1 MSAQTSAEAADSSA
15 TTTTNTTRDAGSGAI
30 DNHRCGTCRQEF
42 RGLPEFL
49 QHKLNTEA
57 CRDSELSDWWEQQK
71 KTLLAQGQGATGVEK
86 SRDVRSGD
94 ATQAAASTGLE
105 DTNDDMEEGEVRA
118 GTKQRGAT
126 IQAASSEDDP
136 SDTPQDS
143 VTLVQAGRRSARHAA
158 RQAMEAAKKSAS
170 MSLDE
175 DNRSSTSQSYTCVI
189 CSKHFQNSY
198 YLHKH
203 ELSHREGKT
212 VGCNKCD
219 KFFRRP
225 SDLRAHQR
233 SHRSTRPYS
242 CEVCGR
248 SFKQQQV
255 LRAHLKTHADRRD
268 FKCSRCGDEFKT
280 KGSLKRHER
289 RHTGERPYKCNKCG
303 RGFSESGA
311 LLRHHK
317 ALIPC
322 TEKAR
327 TSNFSQV
334 RIHPVENPD
343 AETLGQHMTRSRTRN
358 AGNVEAEDAGMA
370 AGDDGSGAGDDGN
383 REAGDDGIDE
393 DEAVGVELGMTSVEG
408 QLEGVQVEEA
418 TTAIEG
424 EEPLDSIEEGDSEG
438 NDLHSPKEPPNQCRV
453 CKMVLTNSHNLK
465 LHLLAVH
472 LQNTPFRC
480 GLCAFCTGERSD
492 LQKHMLVK
500 HRRHLGEGQYLDVVQ
515 VDSQGNIQPLP
526 RPHDKRMPEMT
537 AGDTEEETAADL
549 LGEAMANSGIS
560 SDETEMVDAAMN
572 TEETSLDVDGNPA
585 ASAALEQLL
594 ELQHMM
600 ESTSQPPVQDGLQG
614 RRALHRCPHE
624 GCNRSFRGS
633 SYLKLHLRSHTGE
646 RPFKCS
652 MCEGHFVS
660 RDSLK
665 RHIVTHTDERR
676 YKCGEC
682 GKLYKRISH
691 VKEHLR
697 VHCPDK
703 PFQCP
708 HCKKHYKTQ
717 SSLRVHLRTH
727 ENAMPFSCEFCD
739 RSFREKA
746 SLVRHL
752 RTHTGEKPFK
762 CTRCNRG
769 FAEHGTLRRHLRS
782 KGGCRV
788 ATSSSQAQGLDAGD
802 APQAEEVPTVLV
814 EFSSM
819 VADTQSYII
828 QGSDHGQDG
837 GADGH
842 TQQTIQVMEGV
853 TNDQLVE
860 ALRMAQASG
869 EVQELQVQQGE
880 AMDMSDQHGASVV
893 VTSEVVHIDP
903 SVIMTASTHSAGDLH
918 NLRAT
923 AEMVPQV
930 TVSEVMGQDGGQ
942 VSVSEVMGHAG
953 GEGLDQEVTS
963 VEESTSGGM
972 VNMVKLAPSVDDGS
986 MQTDIE
992 TVVVE
997 MH

>member
-1 MSAQTSAEAADSSA
+1 MSAQTSAEAADSSS
-15 TTTTNTTRDAGSGAI
+15 TTNADTTRDGNTTSGAI
-30 DNHRCGTCRQEF
+30 DSHKCGTCGQEF
-42 RGLPEFL
+42 RGLPAFL
-49 QHKLNTEA
+49 QHKLNTAA

-71 KTLLAQGQGATGVEK
+71 KTLLAQGQDATEK
-86 SRDVRSGD
+86 TQDESSGD
-94 ATQAAASTGLE
+94 AVHSEASTGPG
-105 DTNDDMEEGEVRA
+105 DTTDDMEEGEVRA
-118 GTKQRGAT
+118 GTKERGDAMPG
-126 IQAASSEDDP
+126 QAPSSEDDP
-136 SDTPQDS
+136 SDIPQGS
-143 VTLVQAGRRSARHAA
+143 VTSVDGRRSARHAA
-158 RQAMEAAKKSAS
+158 RQALEATKKPAGT
-170 MSLDE
+170 SLDE
-175 DNRSSTSQSYTCVI
+175 DDRPLTSKTNTCAI

-203 ELSHREGKT
+203 ELSHKEGKT
-212 VGCNKCD
+212 VECNKCN

-233 SHRSTRPYS
+233 SHRSTRPFS
-242 CEVCGR
+242 CEVCGK

-255 LRAHLKTHADRRD
+255 LRAHLKTHADKRD

-317 ALIPC
+317 ALISC
-322 TEKAR
+322 TDKAK

-334 RIHPVENPD
+334 RIRPVDNYD
-343 AETLGQHMTRSRTRN
+343 VSETLTHHMTRSRTRN
-358 AGNVEAEDAGMA
+358 AENVAAEDAGMGAEDAGMAEEDAGMA
-370 AGDDGSGAGDDGN
+370 AGDDGNG
-383 REAGDDGIDE
+383 EAGDDGM
-393 DEAVGVELGMTSVEG
+393 EAAEPVAVELGMTSVEG
-408 QLEGVQVEEA
+408 HLEGVQVEEA
-418 TTAIEG
+418 TTATEG
-424 EEPLDSIEEGDSEG
+424 EDPLDSVEEGESEE
-438 NDLHSPKEPPNQCRV
+438 NEQPSPQELPNQCRV
-453 CKMVLTNSHNLK
+453 CKVVLTNSHNLK
-465 LHLLAVH
+465 LHLLAAH
-472 LQNTPFRC
+472 LQDTPFRC

-492 LQKHMLVK
+492 LQKHMLMK

-515 VDSQGNIQPLP
+515 VDGQGNIRPLP

-537 AGDTEEETAADL
+537 DGGTEEETAADL

-560 SDETEMVDAAMN
+560 SDETEMVDAAIN
-572 TEETSLDVDGNPA
+572 TEETSLDGGGNLA

-594 ELQHMM
+594 ELQHMT
-600 ESTSQPPVQDGLQG
+600 ETTSQPPVHS
-614 RRALHRCPHE
+614 RRTLHKCPHE

-633 SYLKLHLRSHTGE
+633 SYLKLHLRSHSGE

-652 MCEGHFVS
+652 MCDGHFVS

-665 RHIVTHTDERR
+665 RHIVSHTDERR

-727 ENAMPFSCEFCD
+727 DNAMPFSCEFCD

-769 FAEHGTLRRHLRS
+769 FAEHGTLRRHLRA
-782 KGGCRV
+782 KGGCRI
-788 ATSSSQAQGLDAGD
+788 ANSSSEAQGMDAED
-802 APQAEEVPTVLV
+802 TPAAEEVPTVLV

-828 QGSDHGQDG
+828 QGSEHGQDG
-837 GADGH
+837 SSDGQA
-842 TQQTIQVMEGV
+842 QQTIQVMGGV
-853 TNDQLVE
+853 TNDQIVE

-869 EVQELQVQQGE
+869 EVQEVQVQQGE
-880 AMDMSDQHGASVV
+880 AMDISDQHGASVV

-903 SVIMTASTHSAGDLH
+903 SVIMSTSSATDLH
-918 NLRAT
+918 NLPAT

-942 VSVSEVMGHAG
+942 VTVAEVMGHA
-953 GEGLDQEVTS
+953 EGLDQEVTTVGDS
-963 VEESTSGGM
+963 ASGM
-972 VNMVKLAPSVDDGS
+972 VNMVKLAPTVDDS
-986 MQTDIE
+986 NMQTDIE

>member
-15 TTTTNTTRDAGSGAI
+15 TTTTNTPRDGSAAI
-30 DNHRCGTCRQEF
+30 DSHRCGTCGQEF

-49 QHKLNTEA
+49 QHKLNTAA

-71 KTLLAQGQGATGVEK
+71 KTLLAQGQ
-86 SRDVRSGD
+86 
-94 ATQAAASTGLE
+94 
-105 DTNDDMEEGEVRA
+105 DMEEGEVRTS
-118 GTKQRGAT
+118 TKQK
-126 IQAASSEDDP
+126 EDDP
-136 SDTPQDS
+136 SAMAKGS
-143 VTLVQAGRRSARHAA
+143 VTTIHAERRSARHAA

-170 MSLDE
+170 TSSDE
-175 DNRSSTSQSYTCVI
+175 DNRPLTPNTCAT

-198 YLHKH
+198 YLQKH

-212 VGCNKCD
+212 MECNKCN

-248 SFKQQQV
+248 SFKQHQV
-255 LRAHLKTHADRRD
+255 LRAHQKTHADSRD
-268 FKCSRCGDEFKT
+268 FKCDRCGDEFKT

-322 TEKAR
+322 TEKAK

-334 RIHPVENPD
+334 RIRSVDNPD
-343 AETLGQHMTRSRTRN
+343 SAETLVHMTRSRTRN
-358 AGNVEAEDAGMA
+358 AGNVAAEDAGSA
-370 AGDDGSGAGDDGN
+370 AGDGAGDDGN
-383 REAGDDGIDE
+383 GEAGDDGME
-393 DEAVGVELGMTSVEG
+393 EVEPVEVELGMTSVEG
-408 QLEGVQVEEA
+408 QLEGIQVEEA
-418 TTAIEG
+418 TTAVEG
-424 EEPLDSIEEGDSEG
+424 EEPLDNIEEEDGEG
-438 NDLHSPKEPPNQCRV
+438 NNQDSPKEPPNQCRV
-453 CKMVLTNSHNLK
+453 CKVVHPTSSSLK
-465 LHLLAVH
+465 VHLLTAH
-472 LQNTPFRC
+472 LQNMPFRC
-480 GLCAFCTGERSD
+480 GLCAFCTGERSE

-526 RPHDKRMPEMT
+526 RPHDKRMPEMA
-537 AGDTEEETAADL
+537 AGNTEEETAADL

-560 SDETEMVDAAMN
+560 SDETEMVHTAMQ
-572 TEETSLDVDGNPA
+572 TEETAIDVEGNPA
-585 ASAALEQLL
+585 ANAALEQLL
-594 ELQHMM
+594 ELQHMA
-600 ESTSQPPVQDGLQG
+600 ESASQPPVQVGLHSH
-614 RRALHRCPHE
+614 RTLHRCPHE

-633 SYLKLHLRSHTGE
+633 SYLRLHQRSHSGD

-652 MCEGHFVS
+652 ICEGHFVS
-660 RDSLK
+660 RDALK
-665 RHIVTHTDERR
+665 RHIVTHNDERR

-727 ENAMPFSCEFCD
+727 DSDMPFSCEFCE
-739 RSFREKA
+739 RNFREKA

-762 CTRCNRG
+762 CSRCNRG
-769 FAEHGTLRRHLRS
+769 FAEHGTLRRHLRA

-788 ATSSSQAQGLDAGD
+788 ASSSGQAPGMDAVD
-802 APQAEEVPTVLV
+802 APPAEEVPTVLV

-837 GADGH
+837 STEGQAS
-842 TQQTIQVMEGV
+842 QTIQVMEGV

-860 ALRMAQASG
+860 ALRIAQASG
-869 EVQELQVQQGE
+869 EVQEVQVQQGE
-880 AMDMSDQHGASVV
+880 GMEMSDQHGASVV
-893 VTSEVVHIDP
+893 VTSEVVHLDP
-903 SVIMTASTHSAGDLH
+903 SVIMTASTSSAGDIH
-918 NLRAT
+918 NLPTT

-930 TVSEVMGQDGGQ
+930 TVSEVI
-942 VSVSEVMGHAG
+942 GHAG
-953 GEGLDQEVTS
+953 GEGLGQEVTT
-963 VEESTSGGM
+963 VGDSGGRM
-972 VNMVKLAPSVDDGS
+972 VNVVKLHPGRDDGNVP
-986 MQTDIE
+986 TDIE

>member
-1 MSAQTSAEAADSSA
+1 MSAQTSAEAADSSS
-15 TTTTNTTRDAGSGAI
+15 TTNANSTRDGNTSGAI
-30 DNHRCGTCRQEF
+30 DSHRCGTCGQEF

-49 QHKLNTEA
+49 QHKLNTVA

-71 KTLLAQGQGATGVEK
+71 KTLLAQGQDATEK
-86 SRDVRSGD
+86 TQDESSGD
-94 ATQAAASTGLE
+94 AVHSEASTGPG
-105 DTNDDMEEGEVRA
+105 DTTDDMEEGEVRA
-118 GTKQRGAT
+118 GTKERGDAMPG
-126 IQAASSEDDP
+126 QALEASKKP
-136 SDTPQDS
+136 
-143 VTLVQAGRRSARHAA
+143 AGT
-158 RQAMEAAKKSAS
+158 
-170 MSLDE
+170 SLDE
-175 DNRSSTSQSYTCVI
+175 DDRPLTSKTNTCAI

-203 ELSHREGKT
+203 ELSHKEGKT
-212 VGCNKCD
+212 VECNKCN

-233 SHRSTRPYS
+233 SHRSTRPFS
-242 CEVCGR
+242 CEVCGK

-255 LRAHLKTHADRRD
+255 LRAHLKTHADKRE

-317 ALIPC
+317 ALISC
-322 TEKAR
+322 TDKAK

-334 RIHPVENPD
+334 RIRPVDNFD
-343 AETLGQHMTRSRTRN
+343 ASETLTHHMTRSRTRN
-358 AGNVEAEDAGMA
+358 AGNVAAEDPGMGAEDSGMAEEDAGMA
-370 AGDDGSGAGDDGN
+370 AGDDGNG
-383 REAGDDGIDE
+383 EAGDDGME
-393 DEAVGVELGMTSVEG
+393 EAEPVAVELGMTSVEG
-408 QLEGVQVEEA
+408 HLEGVQVEEA
-418 TTAIEG
+418 TTAAEG
-424 EEPLDSIEEGDSEG
+424 EEPLDSVEEGDSEE
-438 NDLHSPKEPPNQCRV
+438 NEQPSPQELPNQCRV
-453 CKMVLTNSHNLK
+453 CKVVLTNSHNLK
-465 LHLLAVH
+465 LHLLAAH
-472 LQNTPFRC
+472 LQDTPFRC

-492 LQKHMLVK
+492 LQKHMLMK

-515 VDSQGNIQPLP
+515 VDGQGNIRPLP

-537 AGDTEEETAADL
+537 AGGTEEETAADL

-560 SDETEMVDAAMN
+560 SDETEMVDAAIN
-572 TEETSLDVDGNPA
+572 TEETSLDGGGNPA

-594 ELQHMM
+594 ELQHMT
-600 ESTSQPPVQDGLQG
+600 ETTSQPPVHS
-614 RRALHRCPHE
+614 RRTLHKCPHE

-633 SYLKLHLRSHTGE
+633 SYLKLHLRSHSGE

-652 MCEGHFVS
+652 MCDGHFVS

-665 RHIVTHTDERR
+665 RHIVSHTDERR

-717 SSLRVHLRTH
+717 
-727 ENAMPFSCEFCD
+727 
-739 RSFREKA
+739 
-746 SLVRHL
+746 
-752 RTHTGEKPFK
+752 
-762 CTRCNRG
+762 
-769 FAEHGTLRRHLRS
+769 
-782 KGGCRV
+782 
-788 ATSSSQAQGLDAGD
+788 
-802 APQAEEVPTVLV
+802 
-814 EFSSM
+814 
-819 VADTQSYII
+819 
-828 QGSDHGQDG
+828 
-837 GADGH
+837 
-842 TQQTIQVMEGV
+842 VMGGV
-853 TNDQLVE
+853 TNDQIVE

-869 EVQELQVQQGE
+869 EVQEVQVQQGE
-880 AMDMSDQHGASVV
+880 AMDISDQHGASVV

-903 SVIMTASTHSAGDLH
+903 SVIMSTSSATDLH
-918 NLRAT
+918 NLPAT

-942 VSVSEVMGHAG
+942 VTVAEVMGHA
-953 GEGLDQEVTS
+953 EGLDQEVTTVGDS
-963 VEESTSGGM
+963 ASGM
-972 VNMVKLAPSVDDGS
+972 VNMVKLAPTVDDS
-986 MQTDIE
+986 NMQTDIE